1 MTIAALFVRANSHY
15 KALGLDCYDFERDA
29 LTWPGGSPGIFHP
42 PCRSWG
48 RYHHVAKP
56 RAGEKDLA
64 RWAMTNVRRFGG
76 VVEHPITSRLWKESF
91 CLSFGVRD
99 DFGGVLLPLNQSWF
113 GHLAPKPTA
122 LYIVGCAVPDLAQH
136 YSEELAVG
144 RIENMSTAQRETTP
158 LPFARFLVDLVN
170 TCKAVS

>member
-1 MTIAALFVRANSHY
+1 MSKYPAPLPHDVAAEDIEFR
-15 KALGLDCYDFERDA
+15 KAFASAMIKGNQVSPPAQKPAPEL
-29 LTWPGGSPGIFHP
+29 GGSASG
-42 PCRSWG
+42 
-48 RYHHVAKP
+48 
-56 RAGEKDLA
+56 L
-64 RWAMTNVRRFGG
+64 
-76 VVEHPITSRLWKESF
+76 VEITSRLWKESF

-136 YSEELAVG
+136 YSDELAVG